1 LHQEGDPNKKS
12 NRSSKS
18 CQNKKIKMKSIQSTA
33 KTVTFRILRYKPN
46 RIDPPRYQNF
56 FLQVEPDMSV
66 LDALEKICLE
76 QDNTLMYRHSC
87 HHSSCGTCAC
97 KINGRERLTCIT
109 KISDL
114 EEDTITLA
122 PLEGFKPMGDLV
134 VDMQRFYEDYSEDW
148 RYLRRSERIKSTGRP
163 AGISHFSRFE
173 NCIECGA
180 CISACP
186 VTRDSNTFLGP
197 AVLAAVNNELKKSP
211 QKSADLLSLAGSK
224 RGERLCQRAV
234 NCSRVCPA
242 KVYPARH
249 IADLRRILEKR
260 DLKKTAF

>member
-1 LHQEGDPNKKS
+1 ME
-12 NRSSKS
+12 
-18 CQNKKIKMKSIQSTA
+18 SIQLTA

-46 RIDPPRYQNF
+46 RIDPPRFQDF
-56 FLQVEPDMSV
+56 SLKIELDMSV
-66 LDALEKICLE
+66 LDALEKIRLE

-97 KINGRERLTCIT
+97 KINGKERLTCIT

-114 EEDTITLA
+114 DEDTITLT
-122 PLEGFKPMGDLV
+122 PLEGFKPIGDLV
-134 VDMQRFYEDYSEDW
+134 VDVTRFYKDYSGEW
-148 RYLRRSERIKSTGRP
+148 TYLRRSERMKSTRCP
-163 AGISHFSRFE
+163 PGIKHFTRFE

-186 VTRDSNTFLGP
+186 ATHNSNAFLGP

-224 RGERLCQRAV
+224 RGERLCERAV
-234 NCSRVCPA
+234 NCSRVCPT

-249 IADLRRILEKR
+249 IADLRRFLEKKN
-260 DLKKTAF
+260 LKKTIDPE

>member
-1 LHQEGDPNKKS
+1 ME
-12 NRSSKS
+12 
-18 CQNKKIKMKSIQSTA
+18 SIQLTA

-46 RIDPPRYQNF
+46 RIDPPRFQNF
-56 FLQVEPDMSV
+56 SLKIEPDMSV
-66 LDALEKICLE
+66 LDALEKIRLE

-97 KINGRERLTCIT
+97 KINSQERLTCIT

-114 EEDTITLA
+114 EDDIITLS
-122 PLEGFKPMGDLV
+122 PLEGFKPIGDLV
-134 VDMQRFYEDYSEDW
+134 VDVTRFYVDYSAEW
-148 RYLRRSERIKSTGRP
+148 YYLKPSERIKSTHLP
-163 AGISHFSRFE
+163 AGNKQVARLE

-186 VTRDSNTFLGP
+186 VTHNSNAFLGP

-211 QKSADLLSLAGSK
+211 QNSEGLLSLAGSE
-224 RGERLCQRAV
+224 RGERLCERAV
-234 NCSRVCPA
+234 NCSRVCPN

-249 IADLRRILEKR
+249 IADLRKLLGRRDLEKNS
-260 DLKKTAF
+260 KP

>member
-1 LHQEGDPNKKS
+1 ME
-12 NRSSKS
+12 
-18 CQNKKIKMKSIQSTA
+18 SIQLTA

-46 RIDPPRYQNF
+46 RIDPPRFQDF
-56 FLQVEPDMSV
+56 SLKIELDMSV
-66 LDALEKICLE
+66 LDALEKIRLE

-97 KINGRERLTCIT
+97 KINGKERLTCIT

-114 EEDTITLA
+114 NEDTITLT
-122 PLEGFKPMGDLV
+122 PLEGFKPIGDLV
-134 VDMQRFYEDYSEDW
+134 VDVTRFYKDYSGKW
-148 RYLRRSERIKSTGRP
+148 TYLRRSERMKSTRCP
-163 AGISHFSRFE
+163 PGIKHFTRFE

-186 VTRDSNTFLGP
+186 ATHNSNAFLGP

-224 RGERLCQRAV
+224 RGERLCERAV
-234 NCSRVCPA
+234 NCSRVCPT

-249 IADLRRILEKR
+249 IADLRRFLEKKN
-260 DLKKTAF
+260 LKKTIDPE

>member
-1 LHQEGDPNKKS
+1 ME
-12 NRSSKS
+12 
-18 CQNKKIKMKSIQSTA
+18 SIQLAA

-46 RIDPPRYQNF
+46 RIDPPRFQDF
-56 FLQVEPDMSV
+56 SLKIEPDMSV
-66 LDALEKICLE
+66 LDALEKIRLE

-97 KINGRERLTCIT
+97 KINGKERLTCIT

-114 EEDTITLA
+114 EENTITLT
-122 PLEGFKPMGDLV
+122 PLEGFKPIGDLV
-134 VDMQRFYEDYSEDW
+134 VDVTRFYKDYSEGW
-148 RYLRRSERIKSTGRP
+148 RYLRRSERIKSTHHP
-163 AGISHFSRFE
+163 AGISHFTRFE

-186 VTRDSNTFLGP
+186 ITHNRNAFLGP

-211 QKSADLLSLAGSK
+211 EKSEDLLSMAGSK
-224 RGERLCQRAV
+224 RGERLCERAV
-234 NCSRVCPA
+234 NCSRVCPN

-249 IADLRRILEKR
+249 IADLRRFLEKR
-260 DLKKTAF
+260 NLKKTIDSE